1 MDIVT
6 KEVIDKKEKIS
17 REILYNLPECF
28 DLPERTEKS
37 RLILLKR

>member
-6 KEVIDKKEKIS
+6 KEVIDKKEKEKIS

-28 DLPERTEKS
+28 DLP
-37 RLILLKR
+37 